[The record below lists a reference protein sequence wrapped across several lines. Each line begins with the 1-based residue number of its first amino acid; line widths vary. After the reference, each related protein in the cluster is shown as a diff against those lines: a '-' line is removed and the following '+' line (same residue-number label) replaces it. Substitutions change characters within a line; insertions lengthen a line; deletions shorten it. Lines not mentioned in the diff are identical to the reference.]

1 MSEEVKVY
9 SLRDEETRI
18 KVAEMEDEGLSV
30 ESISIDLGIP
40 KRTIYDFLAENTWKE
55 WWDGYKSDN
64 KLMSGTFDATRNVRT
79 ETITITHKPVKF
91 PFKLQ
96 AREIHK
102 KDLDEDNS
110 RVLLISDMH
119 IPYHHPDTLKFLAY
133 LKAKYNPTRIIC
145 LGDELDKHALSFH
158 DSDPDLP
165 SAGDELKLA
174 LPVIKQLK
182 DLFPVM
188 DILESNHGSLVYRK
202 AKHHGIPRQYL
213 KSYND
218 VLGVDDDWQW
228 WFDMTIDLPNGSK
241 CYLHHGKSSDVVQLS
256 QQMGMNAIQGHYHEK
271 AYVGYWANPNGLFWG
286 LQAGCL
292 INDSTYAFNYNNC
305 NIKRPIISTALIID
319 SMPVLEPMIL
329 DQNGDWVGENNG
341 N

>member
-1 MSEEVKVY
+1 MSEEAIKY
-9 SLRDEETRI
+9 SLKDESTRLKIAAWDDEGWSVNTISEET
-18 KVAEMEDEGLSV
+18 GLA
-30 ESISIDLGIP
+30 
-40 KRTIYDFLAENTWKE
+40 KRTIYDFLAKSTWKE
-55 WWDGYKSDN
+55 WWVTQPTSKMVGEIKKALNDGIPKILN
-64 KLMSGTFDATRNVRT
+64 
-79 ETITITHKPVKF
+79 
-91 PFKLQ
+91 
-96 AREIHK
+96 REIHR
-102 KDLDEDNS
+102 KDKDEDNS

-119 IPYHHPDTLKFLAY
+119 IPYHHPDVLKFLKY
-133 LKAKYNPTRIIC
+133 LKDKYNPTRIIC

-174 LPVIKQLK
+174 LPVIKALK
-182 DLFPVM
+182 ELFPVM

-218 VLGVDDDWQW
+218 VLGVDEDWQW

-329 DQNGDWVGENNG
+329 DQNGDWVGR
-341 N
+341 